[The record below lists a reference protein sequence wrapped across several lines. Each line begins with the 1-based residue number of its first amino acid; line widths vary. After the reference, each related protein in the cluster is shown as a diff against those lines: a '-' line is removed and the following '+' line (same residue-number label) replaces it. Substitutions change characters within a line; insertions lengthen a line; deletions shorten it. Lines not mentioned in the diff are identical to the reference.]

1 MVSVTCPILWFYL
14 ENPLIHPLEMDLM
27 AQQKPDSFYSV
38 ITVDFACDIPV
49 FRVFSWVCGR
59 IAYIETYLTLI
70 IKYSPA
76 FR

>member
-1 MVSVTCPILWFYL
+1 
-14 ENPLIHPLEMDLM
+14 M

-76 FR
+76 FRWWFL